1 MSSFLITF
9 RRLFFTLDCIYSLLS
24 SPEDI
29 IEINTFIQGNTM
41 LIKNDSKDI
50 YIIIFY
56 LKMLFFK
63 TYYSSLKKNSGFLQK
78 HYFKHY
84 YWQYAENSV

>member
-9 RRLFFTLDCIYSLLS
+9 RILSFTLDFIYSLLS

-29 IEINTFIQGNTM
+29 IEINTFIQQGNTM

-50 YIIIFY
+50 YIITKQNL
-56 LKMLFFK
+56 LKNAVF
-63 TYYSSLKKNSGFLQK
+63 
-78 HYFKHY
+78 
-84 YWQYAENSV
+84 